1 MASHAPVDHHAPPS
15 LDALL
20 QADLAAMLP
29 PQADRETLTDT
40 AQRLA
45 VMLAQ
50 VRRRLADGAPQGG
63 SGDATPSSEDA
74 AAGESRW
81 QLAEDVELLRAEVE
95 AQYAAAGAQKASLK
109 AATVELT
116 GLKSALSIKEGELR
130 EARNQ
135 VLELQEVV
143 EQQEALEAAATTQ
156 LAALQDE
163 VVDLRRFKADTEVWH
178 EEVKTYVG
186 HLEQVGRRGGV
197 YGTFLSWGPCER

>member
-1 MASHAPVDHHAPPS
+1 MASHAPPAITTLDTLDLATILPANADR
-15 LDALL
+15 DALT
-20 QADLAAMLP
+20 DAA
-29 PQADRETLTDT
+29 QH
-40 AQRLA
+40 LA
-45 VMLAQ
+45 VLLAQ
-50 VRRRLADGAPQGG
+50 VRRRLANDQGSSRGQG
-63 SGDATPSSEDA
+63 SRDSTPDSEDPS
-74 AAGESRW
+74 AGESRW

-109 AATVELT
+109 AATVELG

-163 VVDLRRFKADTEVWH
+163 VVELRRFKADTEMWH

-186 HLEQVGRRGGV
+186 HLEQVLLAVEGV
-197 YGTFLSWGPCER
+197 WVV